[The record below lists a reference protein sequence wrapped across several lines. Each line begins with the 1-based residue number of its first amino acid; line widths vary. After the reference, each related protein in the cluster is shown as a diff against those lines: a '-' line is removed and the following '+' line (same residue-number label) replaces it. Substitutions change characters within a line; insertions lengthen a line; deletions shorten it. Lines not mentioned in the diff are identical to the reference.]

1 MAKRKKG
8 NGDCSGEV
16 LEIILEN
23 QKRYK
28 ALLADY
34 NPITGEGAPGE
45 RVVLEL
51 SDFEMRKQWIPEEML
66 EVDLISQ
73 LMRYGSIAEF
83 ISGYGWQDGQR
94 PTADAVGR
102 EIIKI
107 REKYDFCFWAYFE
120 ILIDDKTGRGL
131 IPFKLNYAQI
141 YTLGKCEERRR
152 AGQPIN
158 IIICKARQ
166 WGGSTFCLFYQIWV
180 GMKWSPSHKFSVCAQ
195 VNGVA
200 VSITQMFATALQKY
214 KTWTLGIPGKELRF
228 VPIPRSNEYVIKDE
242 KNRQVRNNRIRIG
255 SIENPDNL
263 RGLPGD
269 GVHFSEVS
277 VWPDTPMK
285 RPEDLV
291 KSIAGGILPRPLTLQ
306 FFESTPKGAG
316 NFFHRSWLDAKE
328 GRSSYTPVFIPWY
341 FIPHDTL
348 PVADYAEMAR
358 WLYENK
364 DVDKADENG
373 KWRDSGKYYWKLW
386 TSGATLEGIQWYRY
400 KRLEFRDHADMASEA
415 PSDDI
420 EAFTFSGSKVF
431 DVYHLESLRR
441 DCKEPK
447 RRGYLTSEAAKG
459 AGVLKNVR
467 FVDQQDGAFKV
478 WEEPDLESPISD
490 RYLTVVDVGG
500 RNETSDWSVIRVFD
514 RAAMMNLGRPKL
526 VAQLRY
532 HTDYDLL
539 AYDAMRIAWWYK
551 ESLLVIESNTLE
563 TRDTDRDMDGD
574 MSEYILDIISGLY
587 TNLYARQPSAEAIKQ
602 GRPRRWGFSTNT
614 STKPAII
621 GNLIEAVR
629 EHSWIERDSY
639 AIDEFAIYE
648 KNEKGQFSNP
658 PGQDNHDDVVMCTAI
673 ALWVCFREMETPHPI
688 VALDTSEIIRHSD
701 PNSTAFI

>member
-1 MAKRKKG
+1 MKKQEEKDRDKAIADMLIENRMRLKR
-8 NGDCSGEV
+8 
-16 LEIILEN
+16 L
-23 QKRYK
+23 Q
-28 ALLADY
+28 ADY
-34 NPITGEGAPGE
+34 NPITGKDAPLQ
-45 RVVLEL
+45 RVKLAIP
-51 SDFEMRKQWIPEEML
+51 DFEIPVQWVPVEMMN
-66 EVDLISQ
+66 VKLIKN
-73 LMRYGSIAEF
+73 IAECGTIEKF
-83 ISGYGWQDGQR
+83 INTFPWAGGTK
-94 PTADAVGR
+94 PTINKIGE

-107 REKYDFCFWAYFE
+107 REKYDFAFWAYFE
-120 ILIDDKTGRGL
+120 INIDDKTGRGL

-141 YTLGKCEERRR
+141 TTLEKCEALRK
-152 AGQPIN
+152 ANKPIN

-166 WGGSTFCLFYQIWV
+166 WGGSTFCLFYQIWI

-200 VSITQMFATALQKY
+200 VSITQMFATALRKY
-214 KTWTLGIPGKELRF
+214 KTWTLDIPGRELRF
-228 VPIPRSNEYVIKDE
+228 VPIPRSNEYVIKDD

-277 VWPDTPMK
+277 VWPDTPQK

-291 KSIAGGILPRPLTLQ
+291 KSIAGGILPRPYTLQ

-328 GRSSYTPVFIPWY
+328 GKSSFTPVFIPWY
-341 FIPHDTL
+341 YIPHDTL
-348 PVADYAEMAR
+348 PVPDYKEFAE
-358 WLYENK
+358 WLYDNRNM
-364 DVDKADENG
+364 DKVSADS
-373 KWRDSGKYYWKLW
+373 KWRDSGQYYWRLW
-386 TSGATLEGIQWYRY
+386 ELGATFEGIQWYRY

-420 EAFTFSGSKVF
+420 EAFTFSGAKIF
-431 DVYHLESLRR
+431 DVYHLEAIRR
-441 DCKEPK
+441 DCKEPI
-447 RRGYLTSEAAKG
+447 RTGYLTSDAAKG

-467 FVDQQDGAFKV
+467 FVDLQDGPLKI
-478 WEEPDLESPISD
+478 WNEPDLQSPISD

-500 RNETSDWSVIRVFD
+500 RNDTSDWSVIRVFD

-539 AYDAMRIAWWYK
+539 AYDAMRLAWWYK
-551 ESLLVIESNTLE
+551 NSLLVIESNTLE
-563 TRDTDRDMDGD
+563 IKDKERGMDGD

-587 TNLYARQPSAEAIKQ
+587 NNLYARQPSAESIRQ
-602 GRPRRWGFSTNT
+602 GRPRRWGFSTNA

-629 EHSWIERDSY
+629 EHLWIERDN
-639 AIDEFAIYE
+639 ACIDELAIYE
-648 KNEKGQFSNP
+648 KNDQGQFSAP
-658 PGQDNHDDVVMCTAI
+658 AGEGNHDDIVMTTAI
-673 ALWVCFREMETPHPI
+673 GLWVCFREMETPHLILEMDMGEI
-688 VALDTSEIIRHSD
+688 VRHSD

>member
-1 MAKRKKG
+1 MKKQEEKDRDKAIADMLIENRMRLKR
-8 NGDCSGEV
+8 
-16 LEIILEN
+16 L
-23 QKRYK
+23 Q
-28 ALLADY
+28 ADY
-34 NPITGEGAPGE
+34 NPITGKDAPLQ
-45 RVVLEL
+45 RVKL
-51 SDFEMRKQWIPEEML
+51 SIPDFEIPVQWVPVEMMN
-66 EVDLISQ
+66 VKLIKN
-73 LMRYGSIAEF
+73 IAECGTIEKF
-83 ISGYGWQDGQR
+83 INTYPWAGGTK
-94 PTADAVGR
+94 PTIKKIGE

-107 REKYDFCFWAYFE
+107 REKYDFPFWAYFE
-120 ILIDDKTGRGL
+120 INIDDKTGRGL

-141 YTLGKCEERRR
+141 VTLEKCESLRK
-152 AGQPIN
+152 ANKPIN

-166 WGGSTFCLFYQIWV
+166 WGGSTFCLFYQIWI

-200 VSITQMFATALQKY
+200 VSITQMFATALRKY
-214 KTWTLGIPGKELRF
+214 KTWTLDIPGRELRF
-228 VPIPRSNEYVIKDE
+228 VPIPRSNEYVIKDD

-277 VWPDTPMK
+277 VWPDTPQK

-291 KSIAGGILPRPLTLQ
+291 KSIAGGILPRPYTLQ

-328 GRSSYTPVFIPWY
+328 GKSSFTPVFIPWY
-341 FIPHDTL
+341 YIPHDTL
-348 PVADYAEMAR
+348 PVPDYKEFAE
-358 WLYENK
+358 WLYDNRNM
-364 DVDKADENG
+364 DKVSADS
-373 KWRDSGKYYWKLW
+373 KWRDSGQYYWRLW
-386 TSGATLEGIQWYRY
+386 ELGATFEGIQWYRY

-420 EAFTFSGSKVF
+420 EAFTFSGAKIF
-431 DVYHLESLRR
+431 DVYHLEAIRR
-441 DCKEPK
+441 DCKEPI
-447 RRGYLTSEAAKG
+447 RTGYLTSDAAKG

-467 FVDQQDGAFKV
+467 FVDLQDGPLKI
-478 WEEPDLESPISD
+478 WNEPDLQSPISD

-500 RNETSDWSVIRVFD
+500 RNDTSDWSVVRVFD

-539 AYDAMRIAWWYK
+539 AYDAMRLAWWYK
-551 ESLLVIESNTLE
+551 NSLLVIESNTLE
-563 TRDTDRDMDGD
+563 IKDKERGMDGD

-587 TNLYARQPSAEAIKQ
+587 NNLYARQPSAESIRQ
-602 GRPRRWGFSTNT
+602 GRPRRWGFSTNA

-629 EHSWIERDSY
+629 EHLWIERDN
-639 AIDEFAIYE
+639 ACIDELAIYE
-648 KNEKGQFSNP
+648 KNDQGQFSAP
-658 PGQDNHDDVVMCTAI
+658 AGEGNHDDIVMTTAI
-673 ALWVCFREMETPHPI
+673 GLWVCFREMETPHLILEMDMGEI
-688 VALDTSEIIRHSD
+688 VRHSD

>member
-1 MAKRKKG
+1 MAKRKE
-8 NGDCSGEV
+8 DSAQAI
-16 LEIILEN
+16 LDIITEN
-23 QKRYK
+23 KARYK
-28 ALLADY
+28 ALLANYD
-34 NPITGEGAPGE
+34 PITGEDAPGE
-45 RVVLEL
+45 RSILDL
-51 SDFEMRKQWIPEEML
+51 SDFEIPRQWIPVEMDNL
-66 EVDLISQ
+66 EFIDDL
-73 LMRYGSIAEF
+73 RNCGSIRDYIA
-83 ISGYGWQDGQR
+83 SKQWYGGQR
-94 PTADAVGR
+94 PTVERIAK
-102 EIIKI
+102 EIVKV
-107 REKYDFCFWAYFE
+107 REKYDFAFWAYFE
-120 ILIDDKTGRGL
+120 INIDDKTGRGL
-131 IPFKLNYAQI
+131 IPFKLNRAQI
-141 YTLGKCEERRR
+141 YTLGECEKLRR
-152 AGQPIN
+152 ANSPIN

-166 WGGSTFCLFYQIWV
+166 WGGSTFCLFYQIWI

-200 VSITQMFATALQKY
+200 VSITQMFATALRKY
-214 KTWTLGIPGKELRF
+214 KPWTLDVPGKELRF

-316 NFFHRSWLDAKE
+316 NFFHRMWLDAKE
-328 GRSSYTPVFIPWY
+328 GKSSFTPVFIPWY
-341 FIPHDTL
+341 LIPHDTL
-348 PVADYAEMAR
+348 PISDYLEFAT
-358 WLYENK
+358 WLYENRNQE
-364 DVDKADENG
+364 KAADNG
-373 KWRDSGKYYWKLW
+373 KWRDSGRYYWRLW
-386 TSGATLEGIQWYRY
+386 EMGATLEGIQWYRY

-431 DVYHLESLRR
+431 DVYHLEALRR
-441 DCKEPK
+441 DCKDPI
-447 RRGYLTSEAAKG
+447 RRGYLTSDSAKG

-467 FVDQQDGAFKV
+467 FIDQQDGMLKI
-478 WEEPDLESPISD
+478 WEEPDLTSPISD

-514 RAAMMNLGRPKL
+514 RAAMMNLGRPRL

-539 AYDAMRIAWWYK
+539 AYDAMRLAWWYK
-551 ESLLVIESNTLE
+551 QSLLVIESNTLE
-563 TRDTDRDMDGD
+563 SRDQSRDMDGD

-587 TNLYARQPSAEAIKQ
+587 DNLYARQPSAESIRQ

-629 EHSWIERDSY
+629 EHSWIERDQY
-639 AIDEFAIYE
+639 CIDELALYE
-648 KNEKGQFSNP
+648 KNEKGQFSAT
-658 PGQDNHDDVVMCTAI
+658 PGDGNHDDVVMSTAI
-673 ALWVCFREMETPHPI
+673 GLWVCFREMETPHLVIPI
-688 VALDTSEIIRHSD
+688 AADEFIIHAD
-701 PNSTAFI
+701 PNSAAHI

>member
-1 MAKRKKG
+1 MTKQEEAAVRKQAIA
-8 NGDCSGEV
+8 
-16 LEIILEN
+16 EIIKEN
-23 QKRYK
+23 K
-28 ALLADY
+28 ARHKNLIADY
-34 NPITGEGAPGE
+34 NPITGQGAPGE
-45 RVVLEL
+45 RLKLNL
-51 SDFEMRKQWIPEEML
+51 SDFDMKNQWIPTEMM
-66 EVDLISQ
+66 ENQLIRNLSKHK
-73 LMRYGSIAEF
+73 SIKSF
-83 ISGYGWQDGQR
+83 IDSYEWKVGQK
-94 PTADAVGR
+94 PSVQSVGK

-107 REKYDFCFWAYFE
+107 REKYDFAFWAYFE
-120 ILIDDKTGRGL
+120 IKIDDKLGKGL

-141 YTLGKCEERRR
+141 HTLLKCERLRKAR
-152 AGQPIN
+152 KPIN

-166 WGGSTFCLFYQIWV
+166 WGGSTFCLFYQIWI

-200 VSITQMFATALQKY
+200 VSITQMFATALRHY
-214 KTWTLGIPGKELRF
+214 KTWTLDVPGKELRF

-269 GVHFSEVS
+269 GVHFSEVG
-277 VWPDTPMK
+277 VWPDTPTK

-291 KSIAGGILPRPLTLQ
+291 KSIAGGILPRPYTCQ
-306 FFESTPKGAG
+306 FFESTPKGSG

-328 GRSSYTPVFIPWY
+328 GKSSLTPVFIPWY

-348 PVADYAEMAR
+348 PVPDYELFAE
-358 WLYENK
+358 WLYDNRESEK
-364 DVDKADENG
+364 VSDDS
-373 KWRDSGKYYWKLW
+373 KWRDSGKYYWRLW
-386 TSGATLEGIQWYRY
+386 TMGATLEGIQWYRY

-420 EAFTFSGSKVF
+420 EAFTFSGSKIF
-431 DVYHLESLRR
+431 DVYHLEALRR
-441 DCKEPK
+441 DCKDPI
-447 RRGYLTSEAAKG
+447 RRGTLTSDAAKG
-459 AGVLKNVR
+459 AGVLKNVH
-467 FVDQQDGAFKV
+467 FVDQQDGALKV
-478 WEEPDLESPISD
+478 WEEPDLDSPISD

-526 VAQLRY
+526 VAQMRY

-539 AYDAMRIAWWYK
+539 AYDAMRLAWWYK
-551 ESLLVIESNTLE
+551 NSLLVIESNTLE
-563 TRDTDRDMDGD
+563 IKDKERDMDGD

-587 TNLYARQPSAEAIKQ
+587 TNLYARQPSAESIRQ

-621 GNLIEAVR
+621 ANLIEAVR
-629 EHSWIERDSY
+629 EHLWIERDH
-639 AIDEFAIYE
+639 ACIDELAMYE
-648 KNEKGQFSNP
+648 KNDSGQFSAP
-658 PGQDNHDDVVMCTAI
+658 AGEGNHDDMVMTTAI
-673 ALWVCFREMETPHPI
+673 AMWVCFREMETPRTI
-688 VALDTSEIIRHSD
+688 VELDTEALVTHAPI
-701 PNSTAFI
+701 NSTAHI